1 MKWEV
6 VLSFLSVF
14 LVCVKEA
21 AHLTEGEMTVPIPD
35 FTLLDSKLVLRTNCT
50 PEVTSLTGVLI

>member
-35 FTLLDSKLVLRTNCT
+35 FSKLVLRTNCT